1 MDKDELIELLQKAS
15 DICWDN
21 VDKVTSIDL
30 HDIGGALDE
39 MIYDLERVD
48 VTDEG

>member
-21 VDKVTSIDL
+21 VDEFKSIDL
-30 HDIGGALDE
+30 YDMGEALDG
-39 MIYDLERVD
+39 MIYDLEQID
-48 VTDEG
+48 NK